1 MKLIKLVILLGISGL
16 FSALNAQALKVGV
29 VNVSQLLEQ
38 VPQAQAATVTLQNEF
53 SENQRTLIALQSELQ
68 QLQAR
73 YETDAPVM
81 AQDARATLE
90 RELMQAQRDFER
102 ESATFSED
110 LNIRRNEELTALQG
124 LIFEQ
129 IQLFAATG
137 NFDLIVA
144 DALYYSDTIDITG
157 ELLDAMQELFSSN

>member
-1 MKLIKLVILLGISGL
+1 MKLIKLVVVLSISGL
-16 FSALNAQALKVGV
+16 FSVLNAQALKVGV

-53 SENQRTLIALQSELQ
+53 AENQRVLIALQSELQ

-81 AQDARATLE
+81 AQAARTTLE
-90 RELMQAQRDFER
+90 RELTQAQRDFER
-102 ESATFSED
+102 EQAIFSED
-110 LNIRRNEELTALQG
+110 LNIRRNEELAQLQTM
-124 LIFEQ
+124 IFEQ
-129 IQLFAATG
+129 IQLFAASG

-144 DALYYSDTIDITG
+144 DALYYSDVIDITD
-157 ELLDAMQELFSSN
+157 ELLDAMQELFASN

>member
-16 FSALNAQALKVGV
+16 FSALNALKVGV